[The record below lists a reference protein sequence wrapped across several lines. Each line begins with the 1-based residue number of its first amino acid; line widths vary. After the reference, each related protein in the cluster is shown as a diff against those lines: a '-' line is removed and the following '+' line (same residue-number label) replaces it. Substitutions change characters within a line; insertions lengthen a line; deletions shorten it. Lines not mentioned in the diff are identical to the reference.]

1 MRNLIS
7 LDLKG
12 CEWVSDLFMS
22 SVSKFSKTLEY
33 LNLRNTKITFHTR
46 EHINRLTKL
55 RALDIG
61 YTNINQ
67 IDIQNICETNP
78 NIEKISLG
86 GLSGSTVL
94 IARGVLTKGKIHCVG
109 KTLKHCTHLDVS
121 ACDRLDDT
129 SLDRFTKLQFV
140 NVWNSKGITE
150 NTKQMLREH
159 GVVVFDKI

>member
-1 MRNLIS
+1 LSR
-7 LDLKG
+7 
-12 CEWVSDLFMS
+12 
-22 SVSKFSKTLEY
+22 TLEY
-33 LNLRNTKITFHTR
+33 LNLRNSKVTFHTR

-78 NIEKISLG
+78 RIEKISLG
-86 GLSGSTVL
+86 GLSGSAVL
-94 IARGVLTKGKIHCVG
+94 IARGVLTKGKLKLLG
-109 KTLKHCTHLDVS
+109 QTLKNCTHLDVS

-129 SLDRFTKLQFV
+129 SLDWFIKLQFV
-140 NVWNSKGITE
+140 NLWNCKGISE
-150 NTKQMLREH
+150 NMKNMLREH